1 MTMGFLAL
9 LLSALFTGAA
19 LYVSLVEQPA
29 RMGLDDH
36 AAALAEWQ
44 PSYRRGAVM
53 QASLAAVAAVV
64 AALAWWQTRD
74 MLFAAGGV
82 LQALPWPWTL
92 VVILPTNKALLAIPP
107 ARAGARSQVLMEKWG
122 RLHAVRTVLGCLA
135 TAALFWACLTGAGGE
150 A

>member
-1 MTMGFLAL
+1 MIAGFLAF

-29 RMGLDDH
+29 RMSLDDH
-36 AAALAEWQ
+36 AAALAQWQ
-44 PSYRRGAVM
+44 PSYRRGATM
-53 QASLAAVAAVV
+53 QASLAAIASLLAI
-64 AALAWWQTRD
+64 LAWWQTRD

-92 VVILPTNKALLAIPP
+92 VVIMPTNKALLAIEP
-107 ARAGARSQVLMEKWG
+107 ARAGARSQVLMEQWG

-135 TAALFWACLTGAGGE
+135 AACLFLACLTGVGGQ